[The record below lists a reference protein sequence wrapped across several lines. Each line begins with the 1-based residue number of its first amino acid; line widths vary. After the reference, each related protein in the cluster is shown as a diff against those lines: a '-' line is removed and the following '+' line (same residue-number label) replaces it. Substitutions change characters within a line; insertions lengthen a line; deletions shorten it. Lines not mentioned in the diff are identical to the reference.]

1 MAFYLMLHDDVEV
14 WIRGS
19 ADATGNILV
28 NEKLAWERAWKVQ
41 NFLLAHGVLI
51 RQMNVEIIDPQFSSS
66 QERERKV
73 SLSIR

>member
-1 MAFYLMLHDDVEV
+1 MLHDDREV

-41 NFLLAHGVLI
+41 NFLLAHGVLVS
-51 RQMNVEIIDPQFSSS
+51 QMNVEILDPQFSGKEDS
-66 QERERKV
+66 ERKV
-73 SLSIR
+73 SLSIQ